1 MPGTAPSA
9 RPTYD
14 LVNSSTSAMDHHAA
28 QPQDQGRSNINK
40 RSDSEPMQDFRLP
53 MADSSHISVF
63 PYTDDPSPALLRTS
77 SLSLII
83 NSSGISKASSALDT
97 ASLPHPSNSGLIS
110 DLNIPDRQTS
120 EVSRS
125 ISSTDSPYEAGY
137 QTLRMTSPRDAYQRL
152 SDSGSQQK
160 INVDEDLSFVVQGR
174 TTTSSSLAI
183 YYFLCVITGGAYLL
197 LCRWYIH
204 LEVITRTRSC
214 PLRSCSY
221 VYLTNHWG
229 EQSLEPVQRSSF
241 RGRLSDAFPQL
252 FDTSIRGQSLPQDS
266 QLPELQ
272 FFEYRYFKFI
282 LEPISGMFQPNYLW
296 RNPKWQSVECVLGC
310 RDSSSAILRK
320 RTLFEPNTINIQEKS
335 TFRLLIDEV
344 LHPFF
349 IFQIASIIL
358 WCLDSYY
365 QYAICIFVISTTS
378 AIVTLIETKGTLRRI
393 RELSRFSCQ
402 VRYWR
407 DGAWSYGLS
416 EELVPGDLFEL
427 ESGLAP
433 IVPCDAI
440 LLSGDCILNESMLT
454 GESLPV
460 SKSPATDQDIA
471 TINFEEEEP
480 SSSSLRAGG
489 AGGDGSVYAPV
500 NSNANPSDSAL
511 PTVTNGHLENK
522 PDPMAT
528 RRGAVAM
535 AVRTGFN
542 TTKGSLVRSIIFPR
556 PNKFKFYQ
564 DSFRFIGVLSVI
576 AGLGFISSLYFFIE
590 LKMGWSTILLRALD
604 LITIVVPPALPATL
618 AIGTSFA
625 MSRLRQTEIFC
636 TSPPRVN
643 ICGKINVMC
652 FDKTGTL
659 TQEGLD
665 VLGVR
670 FTYSLLSKHESPY
683 EDVPTPTPSQFSVL
697 HRNIDAL
704 IPASAVAQRIDFSN
718 KTARIISPH
727 SPSSRSGFSSFPS
740 SSPYP
745 TSFSGASLFT
755 SRDTGMPITEPD
767 TNYPLMLC
775 AMAACHSIK
784 VVQGALV
791 GDPLDLRM
799 FEFTGWH
806 LEEDLSGN
814 GSAPYRRRMS
824 RSYQGAAASGPN
836 HQSGSMT
843 VVRPPWVPD
852 FDTVINSSRHGGR
865 VGNDEVFTE
874 LGVVREFEFVSRLR
888 RMSVI
893 VRRMRYW
900 RSMCSSN
907 LVDLSV
913 SPTGANLKDMDV
925 FVKGAPEVMR
935 SICIP
940 TSLPDDFDEQL
951 CEYTHHGYRVI
962 ACAWRKLEAVPWQSV
977 LKLKRS
983 SVECDLTFIGFIV
996 FENKLK
1002 AGTIPVVQTLH
1013 KAQIRQIM
1021 CTGDSLLTS
1030 VSVSRECGLVDP
1042 AKKIY
1047 IPRFVEGKAHEESAK
1062 IVWENVDDRSSTL
1075 DPEFLKPVL
1084 PVGHPLYRR
1093 SSSSFSGSTSR
1104 LQQSWVQSIEEEL
1117 YKYELA
1123 ITGDVFQWMLDFGTD
1138 ETFERM
1144 LVKCQ
1149 VFSRMSPDQKHF
1161 LVENLQHLGYCV
1173 GFCGD
1178 GANDCGA
1185 LKAADIGLSLSE
1197 AEASVAAP
1205 FTSKSSDLDCVLR
1218 VIREGRVALVTS
1230 FSCFKYMALYS
1241 LIQFT
1246 TVSLLYSL
1254 GQNIDDS
1261 QFMYIDLML
1270 IIPIAIFMG
1279 RTGPHPSI
1287 ARKRPTAS
1295 LSWYY
1300 EGEADMDHQRYASFE
1315 NTAVFLTSCFQ
1326 YIIVAV
1332 VFTVGPPYQEPVWK
1346 NDARLFVL
1354 VIGIAD
1360 LCVSLALERFVSPLI
1375 SKLVGRV
1382 IDHVSYTP
1390 TLSGSELLPSSA
1402 HGSQIG
1408 DPLVRL
1414 KIRKWQRR
1422 RKTFKII
1429 MEDFRLSTTSI

>member
-1 MPGTAPSA
+1 
-9 RPTYD
+9 
-14 LVNSSTSAMDHHAA
+14 
-28 QPQDQGRSNINK
+28 
-40 RSDSEPMQDFRLP
+40 
-53 MADSSHISVF
+53 
-63 PYTDDPSPALLRTS
+63 
-77 SLSLII
+77 
-83 NSSGISKASSALDT
+83 
-97 ASLPHPSNSGLIS
+97 
-110 DLNIPDRQTS
+110 
-120 EVSRS
+120 
-125 ISSTDSPYEAGY
+125 
-137 QTLRMTSPRDAYQRL
+137 
-152 SDSGSQQK
+152 
-160 INVDEDLSFVVQGR
+160 
-174 TTTSSSLAI
+174 
-183 YYFLCVITGGAYLL
+183 
-197 LCRWYIH
+197 
-204 LEVITRTRSC
+204 
-214 PLRSCSY
+214 
-221 VYLTNHWG
+221 
-229 EQSLEPVQRSSF
+229 
-241 RGRLSDAFPQL
+241 
-252 FDTSIRGQSLPQDS
+252 
-266 QLPELQ
+266 
-272 FFEYRYFKFI
+272 
-282 LEPISGMFQPNYLW
+282 MFQPNYLW

-335 TFRLLIDEV
+335 TFRLLIDE
-344 LHPFF
+344 
-349 IFQIASIIL
+349 
-358 WCLDSYY
+358 
-365 QYAICIFVISTTS
+365 
-378 AIVTLIETKGTLRRI
+378 TKGTLRRI

-427 ESGLAP
+427 
-433 IVPCDAI
+433 D
-440 LLSGDCILNESMLT
+440 
-454 GESLPV
+454 LPV

-480 SSSSLRAGG
+480 SSSSRTSRFFLFSGTEIIRVRAGG

-618 AIGTSFA
+618 AID
-625 MSRLRQTEIFC
+625 QC
-636 TSPPRVN
+636 DV
-643 ICGKINVMC
+643 

-824 RSYQGAAASGPN
+824 QATKALLL
-836 HQSGSMT
+836 Q
-843 VVRPPWVPD
+843 
-852 FDTVINSSRHGGR
+852 
-865 VGNDEVFTE
+865 GNDEVFTE

-888 RMSVI
+888 
-893 VRRMRYW
+893 
-900 RSMCSSN
+900 
-907 LVDLSV
+907 
-913 SPTGANLKDMDV
+913 
-925 FVKGAPEVMR
+925 
-935 SICIP
+935 
-940 TSLPDDFDEQL
+940 LPDDFDEQL

-1047 IPRFVEGKAHEESAK
+1047 IRDLSRKGSRRICKNCLGK
-1062 IVWENVDDRSSTL
+1062 RGRPYSTL

-1197 AEASVAAP
+1197 AEASV
-1205 FTSKSSDLDCVLR
+1205 
-1218 VIREGRVALVTS
+1218 
-1230 FSCFKYMALYS
+1230 
-1241 LIQFT
+1241 
-1246 TVSLLYSL
+1246 
-1254 GQNIDDS
+1254 
-1261 QFMYIDLML
+1261 
-1270 IIPIAIFMG
+1270 
-1279 RTGPHPSI
+1279 
-1287 ARKRPTAS
+1287 
-1295 LSWYY
+1295 
-1300 EGEADMDHQRYASFE
+1300 
-1315 NTAVFLTSCFQ
+1315 
-1326 YIIVAV
+1326 
-1332 VFTVGPPYQEPVWK
+1332 
-1346 NDARLFVL
+1346 
-1354 VIGIAD
+1354 
-1360 LCVSLALERFVSPLI
+1360 
-1375 SKLVGRV
+1375 
-1382 IDHVSYTP
+1382 
-1390 TLSGSELLPSSA
+1390 
-1402 HGSQIG
+1402 
-1408 DPLVRL
+1408 
-1414 KIRKWQRR
+1414 
-1422 RKTFKII
+1422 
-1429 MEDFRLSTTSI
+1429 

>member
-480 SSSSLRAGG
+480 SSSSRTSRFFLFSGTEIIRVRAGG

-542 TTKGSLVRSIIFPR
+542 TTKGSLGLSRRSI
-556 PNKFKFYQ
+556 
-564 DSFRFIGVLSVI
+564 
-576 AGLGFISSLYFFIE
+576 FIE

-618 AIGTSFA
+618 AID
-625 MSRLRQTEIFC
+625 R
-636 TSPPRVN
+636 N
-643 ICGKINVMC
+643 
-652 FDKTGTL
+652 FDTR
-659 TQEGLD
+659 GLD

-806 LEEDLSGN
+806 LEEDLSSN

-836 HQSGSMT
+836 HQSGPMT

-983 SVECDLTFIGFIV
+983 SVECDLTFIG
-996 FENKLK
+996 
-1002 AGTIPVVQTLH
+1002 
-1013 KAQIRQIM
+1013 
-1021 CTGDSLLTS
+1021 LLTS

-1062 IVWENVDDRSSTL
+1062 IVWEN
-1075 DPEFLKPVL
+1075 PVL

-1295 LSWYY
+1295 LVSKKVLTSLIGQIGVQASFQFFVFFWVRSQSWYY

-1360 LCVSLALERFVSPLI
+1360 LCVSLALERFVSPII